1 MTIIDKILLV
11 IFSLCIAILSLALV
25 LFPFQPFD
33 LLSIDNIQ
41 MLIDNIVGDYRYALV
56 GLIFFL
62 ISIIYW
68 IIGDFSD
75 KYLTLLVIGSSL
87 PILKGDLKGQYML
100 GDVGANILGYTL
112 AFTGMISL
120 NFYYKMISIVLLI
133 VLHIIAETKSISS
146 IINKVPLLRYLD
158 YLGREK

>member
-1 MTIIDKILLV
+1 
-11 IFSLCIAILSLALV
+11 
-25 LFPFQPFD
+25 
-33 LLSIDNIQ
+33 
-41 MLIDNIVGDYRYALV
+41 
-56 GLIFFL
+56 
-62 ISIIYW
+62 
-68 IIGDFSD
+68 
-75 KYLTLLVIGSSL
+75 
-87 PILKGDLKGQYML
+87 ML